1 MESQLKMQ
9 LNEYNNQFYGKIEQQ
24 IAEARKQNENAIAL
38 SNNWMKKLILIRQEF
53 EAILKIISF
62 ADKN

>member
-1 MESQLKMQ
+1 MQ

>member
-24 IAEARKQNENAIAL
+24 IAKARKQNEDAIAS
-38 SNNWMKKLILIRQEF
+38 SNTWMKELILIRQEF
-53 EAILKIISF
+53 EAILKKISLT
-62 ADKN
+62 